1 MTQKEYAYIAGS
13 AHLDIIANVTESAN
27 VVDKIGTVNYEFG
40 GTAYNFAMN
49 MQNSGVQT
57 IFTGAFNQSPISQM
71 IITEM
76 MNQGILTHI
85 KTISSLPEA
94 GFCAQLV
101 KGDLFSAV
109 SSMPVEKVEFD
120 EEFFDHGMKNA
131 KCLVLDCNL
140 SVKSLN
146 NAVKSANK
154 KGVPV
159 YVAGV
164 SEAKCF
170 RALEIDHKVDVI
182 FVNERE
188 MEYLLNTMSGVQT
201 WGEISKAVAC
211 TFIVTQGN
219 KGVSLCKTTGE
230 VQEFNVKA
238 VEAEVNTLGA
248 GDMFTS
254 TFIKAHAFANA
265 SFADSIHQGIQAAAE
280 ILKRENASLGRSHAF
295 QNNIESIASRA
306 ETDKLTKLLNRDG
319 LERFMKSRSLFDK
332 SFFTIL
338 CDVDHFKKFNDTYG
352 HDVGDEVLVQVSK
365 IIQKCVRGKDAVG
378 RWGGEEFVCLI
389 DDSNPK
395 VAQNIAER
403 IRKEMQSIHIQ
414 NVEQKITISA
424 GVALSQAG
432 CDWDASLKFADKAL
446 YEAKNAGRNQVLMY
460 EE

>member
-1 MTQKEYAYIAGS
+1 
-13 AHLDIIANVTESAN
+13 
-27 VVDKIGTVNYEFG
+27 
-40 GTAYNFAMN
+40 
-49 MQNSGVQT
+49 
-57 IFTGAFNQSPISQM
+57 
-71 IITEM
+71 
-76 MNQGILTHI
+76 
-85 KTISSLPEA
+85 
-94 GFCAQLV
+94 
-101 KGDLFSAV
+101 
-109 SSMPVEKVEFD
+109 
-120 EEFFDHGMKNA
+120 
-131 KCLVLDCNL
+131 
-140 SVKSLN
+140 
-146 NAVKSANK
+146 
-154 KGVPV
+154 
-159 YVAGV
+159 
-164 SEAKCF
+164 
-170 RALEIDHKVDVI
+170 
-182 FVNERE
+182 
-188 MEYLLNTMSGVQT
+188 
-201 WGEISKAVAC
+201 
-211 TFIVTQGN
+211 
-219 KGVSLCKTTGE
+219 
-230 VQEFNVKA
+230 
-238 VEAEVNTLGA
+238 
-248 GDMFTS
+248 
-254 TFIKAHAFANA
+254 
-265 SFADSIHQGIQAAAE
+265 
-280 ILKRENASLGRSHAF
+280 